1 MYLPAVQNGIP
12 SDEYW
17 SKTFEE
23 IIVQVDANQRIKEED
38 IKQEA
43 NLNYRLAQLMAYA
56 MNEPSKMPSF
66 ESAYP
71 FAGKVEEITEEERLV
86 KEMEEDQ
93 QRMMIMAQ
101 AIKATRARKAKKQG
115 VK

>member
-23 IIVQVDANQRIKEED
+23 IIIQVNANQRNKEDEL
-38 IKQEA
+38 KQEA

-56 MNEPSKMPSF
+56 MNDPSKMPSF
-66 ESAYP
+66 EAIYP
-71 FAGKVEEITEEERLV
+71 FASEVKEMTEEEMKM
-86 KEMEEDQ
+86 KEMQEDQ
-93 QRMMIMAQ
+93 QYMMMMAQ
-101 AIKATRARKAKKQG
+101 AIKATRARNQKS
-115 VK
+115 

>member
-23 IIVQVDANQRIKEED
+23 IIIQVNANQRNKEDEL
-38 IKQEA
+38 KQEA

-56 MNEPSKMPSF
+56 MNDPSKMPSF
-66 ESAYP
+66 ESIYP
-71 FAGKVEEITEEERLV
+71 FASEAKEMTEEDIKT
-86 KEMEEDQ
+86 KEMQDDQ
-93 QRMMIMAQ
+93 QYMMMMAQ
-101 AIKATRARKAKKQG
+101 AIKATRSRNQKS
-115 VK
+115 